1 MSTRAHQRDHA
12 PNASSLDSETKKKRS
27 TAVKEVA
34 SPGSKGHSLPRLC
47 TLEGFAEELAKR
59 GGVDPSLLDPLSQIS
74 VTTERTT
81 YRITLIE
88 PTTSQVLVQDARFF
102 PLPLE
107 AVLCGSSFGGSFLKQ
122 QWIGIGMRMEL
133 YFEGGHIVTTPV
145 VSVEIEEEPELPG
158 PF

>member
-1 MSTRAHQRDHA
+1 
-12 PNASSLDSETKKKRS
+12 
-27 TAVKEVA
+27 V
-34 SPGSKGHSLPRLC
+34 PRLC

-81 YRITLIE
+81 YRITLID
-88 PTTSQVLVQDARFF
+88 PTTSRVLVQDPKFF
-102 PLPLE
+102 PLPLD
-107 AVLCGSSFGGSFLKQ
+107 AVLCGASFGGSFLKQ

-133 YFEGGHIVTTPV
+133 NCGRGNIVTAPV
-145 VSVEIEEEPELPG
+145 VSVEIEEENELPG

>member
-1 MSTRAHQRDHA
+1 MSTRAHPRHHA
-12 PNASSLDSETKKKRS
+12 PNASSPDSETRKKRS

-34 SPGSKGHSLPRLC
+34 SPESEGHSVPRFC
-47 TLEGFAEELAKR
+47 TLEGFAEELATR

-81 YRITLIE
+81 YRITLID
-88 PTTSQVLVQDARFF
+88 PTASRVLVQDEKFF
-102 PLPLE
+102 PLPFE
-107 AVLCGSSFGGSFLKQ
+107 AQLCGASFGGSFLKQ

-133 YFEGGHIVTTPV
+133 HCERGNIVTAPV
-145 VSVEIEEEPELPG
+145 VSVVVEEENEFAG

>member
-1 MSTRAHQRDHA
+1 MSTRAHQRNHA
-12 PNASSLDSETKKKRS
+12 PNASSPDSETKKKRS
-27 TAVKEVA
+27 TAVEEVA
-34 SPGSKGHSLPRLC
+34 SAESKGHSVPRVC

-81 YRITLIE
+81 YRITLID
-88 PTTSQVLVQDARFF
+88 PTASRVLVQDEKFF
-102 PLPLE
+102 PLPFE
-107 AVLCGSSFGGSFLKQ
+107 AQLCGASFGGSFLKQ

-133 YFEGGHIVTTPV
+133 HCERGHIVTTPV
-145 VSVEIEEEPELPG
+145 VSVEVEEEPEIAG

>member
-1 MSTRAHQRDHA
+1 VSTRAHPRHHP
-12 PNASSLDSETKKKRS
+12 PNASSPDSETEKKRS
-27 TAVKEVA
+27 TAVREVA
-34 SPGSKGHSLPRLC
+34 SPESEGHSVPRVC

-74 VTTERTT
+74 VTTEHTT
-81 YRITLIE
+81 YRITLID
-88 PTTSQVLVQDARFF
+88 PATSQVLVQDAKFF

-107 AVLCGSSFGGSFLKQ
+107 AVLCGASFGGSFLKQ

-133 YFEGGHIVTTPV
+133 NCGRGNIVTAPV
-145 VSVEIEEEPELPG
+145 VSVEIEEETEIAG